1 MVSFYF
7 KANFLL
13 CIFLIL
19 FSMSKIISFVS
30 RALEDAIDLSFP
42 LRISSVNV
50 TKSVESYGYSHIWSL
65 KKSSMEN
72 FNFCAVLGWWNN
84 LNYKINP
91 TPLSKVSAANQ
102 KL

>member
-30 RALEDAIDLSFP
+30 RAFEDAIDLIEFAIYFFFTP
-42 LRISSVNV
+42 SVYFG
-50 TKSVESYGYSHIWSL
+50 K
-65 KKSSMEN
+65 N
-72 FNFCAVLGWWNN
+72 FIL
-84 LNYKINP
+84 L
-91 TPLSKVSAANQ
+91 
-102 KL
+102 